1 MIKQENHKELLSL
14 YDEVKRWHNVYNS
27 LSHSVVS
34 YNVDEEKNQQQIKSL
49 QEIGEQTSK
58 IWEKIIPIVEDNK
71 VVKEWLN
78 SCGRIDI
85 EVLKQ
90 VVMSTLYDVKVIGL
104 YTEGKQQIKV
114 RCNGEED
121 MWHLFRDDDDS
132 RYIIDKD
139 EKIKV
144 N

>member
-14 YDEVKRWHNVYNS
+14 YEEIKRWHNVYNS

-49 QEIGEQTSK
+49 QEIGEETTR
-58 IWEKIIPIVEDNK
+58 IWNKIIPIAEDNK
-71 VVKEWLN
+71 IVNEWLN

-90 VVMSTLYDVKVIGL
+90 VTMSTLYDVKVIGL
-104 YTEGKQQIKV
+104 FTEGDQQIKV
-114 RCNGEED
+114 RCNNEED
-121 MWHLFRDDDDS
+121 MWKLFRGKDDS
-132 RYIIDKD
+132 RYIINKD
-139 EKIKV
+139 EKIKI